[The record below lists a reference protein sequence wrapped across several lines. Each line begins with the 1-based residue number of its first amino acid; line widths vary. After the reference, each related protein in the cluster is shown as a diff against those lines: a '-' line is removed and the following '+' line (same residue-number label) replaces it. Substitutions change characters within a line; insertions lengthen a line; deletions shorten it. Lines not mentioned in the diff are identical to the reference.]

1 MKTEQE
7 MREETAPTFDTVEE
21 LQGYITSLVERNHD
35 YGTCCYAM
43 SLAATAAFN
52 FVASKLG
59 VTGFQASCAD
69 LDIFRRTR
77 RLEGPFV
84 ILTGENE
91 LYPQYDNHRK
101 LEECRVKWK
110 DWISEQAKAK
120 LDEAADSAHPN
131 VVAHW
136 KKISGF
142 ESRANL
148 PSE

>member
-7 MREETAPTFDTVEE
+7 MRAETAPTFDTVEE
-21 LQGYITSLVERNHD
+21 LQGYITSLVEREHD

-69 LDIFRRTR
+69 LDILRRTR
-77 RLEGPFV
+77 HLDGPFV
-84 ILTGENE
+84 ILKGEDE
-91 LYPQYDNHRK
+91 LYPQYDNHQK
-101 LEECRVKWK
+101 LEECRVMWK
-110 DWISEQAKAK
+110 DWIAEQAKAK
-120 LDEAADSAHPN
+120 LEKSADSAHPN

-136 KKISGF
+136 KKLAG
-142 ESRANL
+142 
-148 PSE
+148 